1 MIYYILIFLSTAIL
15 AWGFS
20 GKSKPPKLL
29 FFAFSMT
36 IALFVGLSDM
46 LGGYDRYIYAEVF
59 QDLHTSVINRDFF
72 NKEFMFF
79 FGKEP
84 LYGLINNVIA
94 YFTPNRYVFIL
105 IYTLFVYIVY
115 SFNFYKYTKNPF
127 FAFLIFEGLM
137 FFFTFTY
144 LRQILAAG
152 IIWTGISYAAK
163 KNFKKYLIFVLL
175 ATLTH
180 NSAAYMI
187 LLYFIPK
194 RKFNKASIISFML
207 ILLLIGLS
215 GVTKYVF
222 SLSGDAINNARIS
235 GYASEAEFGFRIE
248 YVIESFLFLFIF
260 LKDYHKINTDS
271 YSLTLANTYLM
282 FCGTL
287 LFFCKSSDGGRIAWY
302 GVIGIIAILEN
313 LCNIRNGIK
322 LRAFIT
328 IMSFVLFYRILSSW
342 GILLYPYKTFLTPGV
357 REGDFIEE
365 RYEYDHAYDQ
375 NKLYNL

>member
-144 LRQILAAG
+144 LRQVLATG

-163 KNFKKYLIFVLL
+163 KDFKKYLIFVLL

-222 SLSGDAINNARIS
+222 SLSGDAISNARIS
-235 GYASEAEFGFRIE
+235 GYANEAEFGFRIE

-365 RYEYDHAYDQ
+365 RYEYDHAYYQ

>member
-1 MIYYILIFLSTAIL
+1 
-15 AWGFS
+15 
-20 GKSKPPKLL
+20 
-29 FFAFSMT
+29 
-36 IALFVGLSDM
+36 
-46 LGGYDRYIYAEVF
+46 
-59 QDLHTSVINRDFF
+59 
-72 NKEFMFF
+72 
-79 FGKEP
+79 
-84 LYGLINNVIA
+84 
-94 YFTPNRYVFIL
+94 
-105 IYTLFVYIVY
+105 
-115 SFNFYKYTKNPF
+115 
-127 FAFLIFEGLM
+127 M

-222 SLSGDAINNARIS
+222 SLSGDAISNARIS
-235 GYASEAEFGFRIE
+235 GYANEAEFGFRIE

-282 FCGTL
+282 FFGTL